1 MDDSYIYPIQEVL
14 QTKAW
19 FNENHLIID
28 SEKGINKITVYN
40 MTGKLIITKINPS
53 NRISLP
59 CETTKG
65 LYLVGITF
73 DDNSTQAIK
82 VMKQ

>member
-1 MDDSYIYPIQEVL
+1 
-14 QTKAW
+14 
-19 FNENHLIID
+19 
-28 SEKGINKITVYN
+28 